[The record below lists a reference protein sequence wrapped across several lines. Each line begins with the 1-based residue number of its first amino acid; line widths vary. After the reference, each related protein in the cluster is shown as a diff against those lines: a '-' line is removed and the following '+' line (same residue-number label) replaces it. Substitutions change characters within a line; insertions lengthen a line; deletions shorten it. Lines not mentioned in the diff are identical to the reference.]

1 MEHRLE
7 QRDGV
12 TVLHVTGDIDVSHT
26 LVLREALGASLEAE
40 APRVVLD
47 LSGVQFVDSAGIGL
61 FVTAHRRAEQ
71 QGGRLVLSGASEAVG
86 HVLTLTRTDRLLTV
100 LPTVDDAV
108 AAIGPQP

>member
-26 LVLREALGASLEAE
+26 LVLRDALGGALDVD

-47 LSGVQFVDSAGIGL
+47 LSGVGFVDSAGIGL

-71 QGGRLVLSGASEAVG
+71 QGGRFVLAGAGEAVG
-86 HVLTLTRTDRLLTV
+86 HVLALTRTDRLLTV
-100 LPTVDDAV
+100 LPTVDEAV
-108 AAIGPQP
+108 ATVAAQP